1 MMDFLDPRKSRAA
14 TVRLLVGYFLMAV
27 ALILATY
34 VLLNLASGYGVQQGK
49 VIQNGLVFV
58 SSNPSGAS
66 IYLNG
71 RLHDERSNARLIL
84 PSGTY
89 TMSLSKS
96 GYRDWQRAL
105 TVEGGSVEHFD
116 YPLLIPKQLS
126 PNAVSGYAAVPN
138 LMTESPDRRWLIV
151 QTAGQMT
158 SYDVYDLRNSK
169 EVLANKKS
177 ITVPAAVFS
186 LPQTGGAQSL
196 KAVEWS
202 RDNDHLL
209 MIHTADSQTEYIM
222 ISRSKPEESFNVT
235 KKLQLNATTEVSLQD
250 KKFDRY
256 FLHDKSTQTLSTA
269 TFNDVTPKPLLS
281 GVLAY
286 KSYGQDV
293 VVYATKSGAD
303 DGKVEVK
310 LHQDKQSYLIRQVN
324 QDTTYLLDLT
334 TYDGDWYIAA
344 GTPSEDHVY
353 IYKNPIERLKRNN
366 DLPLVPVENLKLV
379 SPNYIEFSA
388 NSQYLLAEN
397 GQDIATY
404 DAENER
410 SYTYRIDKPID
421 APQTHVTWM
430 DGYHLAVVSGGA
442 VTIFDY
448 DGTNMQTLG
457 NGLSIFLPFFDTSY
471 KYQYAIA
478 PAGSVDKASGVNSLF
493 QTPLRLEQD
502 L

>member
-1 MMDFLDPRKSRAA
+1 MMDFLDPKKSRAA
-14 TVRLLVGYFLMAV
+14 TIRLLVGYFLMAV
-27 ALILATY
+27 ALILMTY
-34 VLLNLASGYGVQQGK
+34 VLLNLAGGYGVQQGK

-58 SSNPSGAS
+58 SSNPSDAS

-71 RLHDERSNARLIL
+71 KNHEERSNARLIL

-89 TMSLSKS
+89 TMRLSKD

-126 PNAVSGYAAVPN
+126 ANAVSGYSTVPN
-138 LMTESPDRRWLIV
+138 LVTESPDRRWLLV

-158 SYDVYDLRNSK
+158 SYDIYDLRDPEK
-169 EVLANKKS
+169 VLANKKS
-177 ITVPAAVFS
+177 ITVPAATFS

-196 KAVEWS
+196 KLVEWS

-209 MIHTADSQTEYIM
+209 MLHTVDGQAEYVM
-222 ISRSKPEESFNVT
+222 VSRSKPEESFNVS
-235 KKLQLNATTEVSLQD
+235 KKLQLNATTEVNLQD

-256 FLHDKSTQTLSTA
+256 FLHDKAAQTLSTA
-269 TFNDVTPKPLLS
+269 TFNEVAPKQMLT
-281 GVLAY
+281 GVIAY

-293 VVYATKSGAD
+293 VVYATKAGAAE
-303 DGKVEVK
+303 GKTEVK
-310 LHQDKQSYLIRQVN
+310 FYQDKLSYAIREVN
-324 QDTTYLLDLT
+324 QDAVYLLDLT
-334 TYDGDWYIAA
+334 SYDGDWYVAT
-344 GTPSEDHVY
+344 GTPGEGHVY
-353 IYKNPIERLKRNN
+353 IYKNPVERLKR
-366 DLPLVPVENLKLV
+366 DSSLPLVPVENLKLTA
-379 SPNYIEFSA
+379 PNYIEFSA
-388 NSQYLLAEN
+388 NSQYLMAEN

-410 SYTYRIDKPID
+410 SYTYKVDKPID
-421 APQTHVTWM
+421 APQTHATWM
-430 DGYHLAVVSGGA
+430 DGYHLAVISGGA

-448 DGTNMQTLG
+448 DGTNMQTLS
-457 NGLSIFLPFFDTSY
+457 NGLPAYLPFFDTSY
-471 KYQYAIA
+471 RYQYSIA
-478 PAGSVDKASGVNSLF
+478 PAGADKASGASSLF